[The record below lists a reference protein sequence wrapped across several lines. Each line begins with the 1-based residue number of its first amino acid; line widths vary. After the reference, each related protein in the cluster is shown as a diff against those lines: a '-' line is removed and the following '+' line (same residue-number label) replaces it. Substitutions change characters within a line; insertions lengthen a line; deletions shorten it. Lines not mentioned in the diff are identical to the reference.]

1 MKTFTATEQEL
12 IDQLRARGVA
22 SFSTQAGRKPTG
34 GRCDYPNTRR
44 INAAC
49 KLRDAGLVTIETER
63 WLETSRGYGING
75 TDVVLRVTEAFKQQF
90 N

>member
-22 SFSTQAGRKPTG
+22 SFGSCWGRKPTG
-34 GRCDYPNTRR
+34 GKVSFRNTRR
-44 INAAC
+44 INAAR
-49 KLRDAGLVTIETER
+49 KLEAAGLVTVKTLAWTETAH
-63 WLETSRGYGING
+63 GYAEHVV
-75 TDVVLRVTEAFKQQF
+75 DYVLRVTEAFKQQF